1 MKKIEYLIKPEN
13 KVVVGVIDKADC
25 KSVEGEIV
33 NELRHGRMGIVQCV
47 VAKKILSDGVGVQD
61 IDDIFEDTHFIR
73 GVAKCDE
80 KDVFDEKIG
89 KAIVGTKINYKYH
102 DLMTRKYYQ
111 MIRIL
116 QDTIDCLKRLQSRH
130 IVSRDKC
137 DLKLAKYL

>member
-13 KVVVGVIDKADC
+13 KVVVGVIDKEDC
-25 KSVEGEIV
+25 KNVEGEIV
-33 NELRHGRMGIVQCV
+33 DELRHGRMGIVQCI
-47 VAKKILSDGVGVQD
+47 VAKKILSDGVQD

-102 DLMTRKYYQ
+102 DLMSRKYNQ
-111 MIRIL
+111 MIRIF
-116 QDTIDCLKRLQSRH
+116 QEVIDDLKRLRDRH